1 MHSAKRPIFSKSE
14 NFTKIA
20 LFCCTFVALYM
31 AILKGNVRGK
41 LVSMDGD
48 EIDRSKTITIELN
61 NDNLQNSLAAL
72 KNHKNK
78 YSNDLLEAL
87 KADFLEIL
95 KSKNYENLEATDEN
109 AEILLNY
116 IKTKISLETLNANE
130 FNNKFIEQFKNLCTV
145 VM

>member
-1 MHSAKRPIFSKSE
+1 MS
-14 NFTKIA
+14 
-20 LFCCTFVALYM
+20 
-31 AILKGNVRGK
+31 ILKGDVRGK
-41 LVSMDGD
+41 LVSIDGD

-61 NDNLQNSLAAL
+61 NDNLKNSLIAL

-109 AEILLNY
+109 AEILLNF
-116 IKTKISLETLNANE
+116 IQTKISLETLNENE
-130 FNNKFIEQFKNLCTV
+130 FNNKFIE
-145 VM
+145 